1 MVQGLTER
9 TAGPDR
15 GAAAAMPTGGKIG
28 SADLCSCRF
37 VGEKR
42 QRRFFDEHGL
52 DDGLSRPGRK
62 ICRGDTLTKQ
72 RWFRHGGQC
81 WNRQRRRNRQSR
93 QNRQQVLAMSLDGP
107 RLDEKDCRFRHWGS
121 GSPRDSVTD
130 WTVQGSTRKTAGLD
144 TGAVAARG
152 TVSADSAAVSASAA
166 LV

>member
-9 TAGPDR
+9 TGGPDK
-15 GAAAAMPTGGKIG
+15 GAAAAMPTGGEIG

-37 VGEKR
+37 VGENR
-42 QRRFFDEHGL
+42 HRRLFDEHELDAGL
-52 DDGLSRPGRK
+52 ARPFRK
-62 ICRGDTLTKQ
+62 IHRGDTLTKQ

-81 WNRQRRRNRQSR
+81 WNRQSRQSR
-93 QNRQQVLAMSLDGP
+93 QQVLGMSLDGP

-121 GSPRDSVTD
+121 GSPWDSVTD

-166 LV
+166 FV